1 MKLKVENNLAEIG
14 GFFFDKYQLRSIF
27 EPKIIYISHEFSA
40 IY

>member
-1 MKLKVENNLAEIG
+1 MKLEVENNLAEIG
-14 GFFFDKYQLRSIF
+14 GFFGKYQLRSIF